1 MNARKTKTPV
11 ELASDFVADS
21 IDTAKAAF
29 SGDNT
34 VAKESLDVI
43 NQSAKACQARL
54 ADLQAK
60 GMDIAEANAK
70 AVFAF
75 WRNATAVKTPEALF
89 ALQQDFFKAQSEAAM
104 KQFQELNSVTTA
116 LVREAAAPVQEGFSK
131 LPGFAFPKAA

>member
-11 ELASDFVADS
+11 EIASDFVADS

-29 SGDNT
+29 GGDNG
-34 VAKESLDVI
+34 VAKESLDAI
-43 NQSAKACQARL
+43 NQSAKAYQARF

-60 GMDIAEANAK
+60 SMDIAEANTK

-89 ALQQDFFKAQSEAAM
+89 ALQQDFFKAQSEVAM
-104 KQFQELNSVTTA
+104 KQFQELNGAATA

-131 LPGFAFPKAA
+131 LPGFVFPKAA